1 LTLLRLAR
9 RLLSLVLL
17 LAVVAVVVTV
27 GRVLWVA
34 HSDSRRPSDAIVVL
48 GAAQYDGRPQE
59 VLRARLDHAAALLR
73 AGVAPR
79 IITVGGSRPGDRFTE
94 AASGRDYL
102 TGKGIPAAEVVA
114 VGTGSDTLDSMQA
127 VAKVMRSHR
136 WDSAVVVTDPEHS
149 LRSRAMLRDQGVDA
163 VASPTRSGP
172 DYGFA
177 AEAHYV
183 LRETGGY
190 LWYEA
195 HRGVDTVE
203 SALGG

>member
-1 LTLLRLAR
+1 MILLRLAR

-17 LAVVAVVVTV
+17 LAVLAVVVTV

-34 HSDSRRPSDAIVVL
+34 HSDDRRRSDAIVVL

-59 VLRARLDHAAALLR
+59 VLRSRLDHAAALLR

-94 AASGRDYL
+94 AESGRDYL
-102 TGKGIPAAEVVA
+102 QQRGIPASKLVA
-114 VGTGSDTLDSMQA
+114 VQTGSDTLASMQA
-127 VAKVMRSHR
+127 VAKAMRGHGWS
-136 WDSAVVVTDPEHS
+136 SAVVVTDPEHS
-149 LRSRAMLRDQGVDA
+149 LRSRAMLRDAGIDA

-177 AEAHYV
+177 GEAHYV

-190 LWYEA
+190 LWYELN
-195 HRGVDTVE
+195 RGVGSVE
-203 SALGG
+203 GALGG